1 MYCTNCGQNLP
12 EDSVFCSKCGRKLET
27 EAAPS
32 DAPEGAAEN
41 AAEGA
46 SETPVTP
53 VTPPVRPVTPALPNA
68 GISNHLALAII
79 ALIFFFPLGIP
90 ALIYSTR
97 VDQYVRMGD
106 LETARFNS
114 DKARLFGILGIVIGA
129 ALTVVCIIVS
139 AIAAGSWYNSY
150 RWYY

>member
-12 EDSVFCSKCGRKLET
+12 EDSAFCSKCGRKLET
-27 EAAPS
+27 EAPPDAA
-32 DAPEGAAEN
+32 APESATEDAAP
-41 AAEGA
+41 
-46 SETPVTP
+46 TPVI
-53 VTPPVRPVTPALPNA
+53 PVRPPVMPGIPNA

-79 ALIFFFPLGIP
+79 SLIFFFPLGIP

-97 VDQYVRMGD
+97 VDQYLRMGD
-106 LETARFNS
+106 PETARMNS

-129 ALTVVCIIVS
+129 ALAVVCVIVS
-139 AIAAGSWYNSY
+139 AIFAGSWFHHY

>member
-12 EDSVFCSKCGRKLET
+12 GDSVFCSKCGRKLEAEAPP
-27 EAAPS
+27 EAA
-32 DAPEGAAEN
+32 APEGAAED
-41 AAEGA
+41 AAQ
-46 SETPVTP
+46 TPAT
-53 VTPPVRPVTPALPNA
+53 PVRPPVMPGIPNA

-97 VDQYVRMGD
+97 VDQYLRMSD
-106 LETARFNS
+106 LETARMNS

-129 ALTVVCIIVS
+129 ALAVVCVIVS
-139 AIAAGSWYNSY
+139 AIFASSWVHNY
-150 RWYY
+150 RFYY